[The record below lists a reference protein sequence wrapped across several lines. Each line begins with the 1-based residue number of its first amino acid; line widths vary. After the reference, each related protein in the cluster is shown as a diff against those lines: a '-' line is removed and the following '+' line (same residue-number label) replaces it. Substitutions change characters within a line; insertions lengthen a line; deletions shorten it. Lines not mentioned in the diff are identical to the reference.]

1 MAQRVVT
8 KRELFNIIDVTMA
21 ESGIQ
26 RAERI
31 YGPILRRLFRPRN
44 RFLLALKLERARD
57 KKPQSKKGSKK

>member
-1 MAQRVVT
+1 
-8 KRELFNIIDVTMA
+8 MA